1 MTNSE
6 IHEGLV
12 SRILGLGKGSA
23 GKKAAEIDQALD
35 RARREVGDITPT
47 TSPLT
52 PTGKSSEELLS
63 SPEAQAATQKRQAA
77 QTAAIQNI
85 RRGEPPEP
93 VPNVF
98 RQTRSDPRFT
108 KPKYAPRPGET
119 VLQAIGRIQAE
130 KKAAEQLPDAFKDIG
145 TPSGSSIKQG
155 IDSSRVSGRSEPGGD
170 LSTINLPTSKREPMF
185 DPDTIGQPVELPA
198 AAKPGLVSR
207 IGQRLKPDI
216 SPLEASLYLH
226 GGLGTGAYIANKRSN
241 QQEPARTTQT
251 PAPEPVPSKT
261 ADKTA
266 DDDFDKEMDKL
277 RETLRK
283 VRYNG

>member
-6 IHEGLV
+6 IHEGLL

-35 RARREVGDITPT
+35 RARREAGDITPT

-98 RQTRSDPRFT
+98 RPTRSDPRFT
-108 KPKYAPRPGET
+108 KPHYAKRPGET
-119 VLQAIGRIQAE
+119 VEQAIRRIQAE
-130 KKAAEQLPDAFKDIG
+130 KKAAEQLPDAFKDIQ

-155 IDSSRVSGRSEPGGD
+155 IDSSRVSGRTEPGGD
-170 LSTINLPTSKREPMF
+170 LSTINIPRTGKPEPTF
-185 DPDTIGQPVELPA
+185 DPDIIGQPVELPA
-198 AAKPGLVSR
+198 AAKPGVMNR
-207 IGQRLKPDI
+207 IGQWLKPDI

-226 GGLGTGAYIANKRSN
+226 GGIGTGAYIANKTSN
-241 QQEPARTTQT
+241 REEPAEPK
-251 PAPEPVPSKT
+251 PAEPTSVSNKPVEKP
-261 ADKTA
+261 A
-266 DDDFDKEMDKL
+266 DDDFDKEMQKL